1 MNRRILLIA
10 NPAAAVGRVARRWES
25 LLVDLEARKLKADH
39 VITAGPGH
47 AVSLA
52 REASRSYDVVAAVG
66 GDGTVNEVAS
76 GILLAGE
83 AKTALA
89 VIPFGTGND
98 AAQLLGIRSVEEA
111 VNALASGTT
120 RTIDAIEVRCHD
132 AGKEVT
138 RYALLYA
145 AVGFAGELLKCTTP
159 AVKRLFGPRYCYSV
173 GFFRALLG
181 FRSPTMRVRCDDREF
196 NGRMFLVSAGNAEIV
211 GAGTMRLSPG
221 AKVDDGKLNVN
232 VIEDLG
238 RLETARWFPK
248 VLKGMH
254 TTHPKVRYFATTSV
268 TVECK
273 PLMEVQMDGELFGH
287 TPATFRVI
295 PRAIRMIAVHRAA
308 GAGFVQ
314 EW

>member
-1 MNRRILLIA
+1 MKGRILLIA
-10 NPAAAVGRVARRWES
+10 NLSAAAGGATRSWDK
-25 LLVDLEARKLKADH
+25 LLLYLTSHGVQADH
-39 VITAGPGH
+39 VITERSGH
-47 AVSLA
+47 AISLA
-52 REASRSYDVVAAVG
+52 REASRSYDVIAAVG

-83 AKTALA
+83 TKTALA

-98 AAQLLGIRSVEEA
+98 AAQLLGIRSIADA

-120 RTIDAIEVRCHD
+120 RTMDAIEVRCHD
-132 AGKEVT
+132 AGKERT

-159 AVKRLFGPRYCYSV
+159 TVKRLFGPRYCYSV

-181 FRSPTMRVRCDDREF
+181 FRSPTMLVRCDDREF

-221 AKVDDGKLNVN
+221 AKVDDGQLNVN

-248 VLKGMH
+248 VLKGIH
-254 TTHPKVRYFATTSV
+254 TTHPKVRYFVAKAV
-268 TVECK
+268 TVECE
-273 PLMEVQMDGELFGH
+273 PLMEVQMDGELYGH
-287 TPATFRVI
+287 TPATFEVRPGAIRVI
-295 PRAIRMIAVHRAA
+295 A
-308 GAGFVQ
+308 GHGGLA
-314 EW
+314 

>member
-1 MNRRILLIA
+1 
-10 NPAAAVGRVARRWES
+10 VGRAARRWS
-25 LLVDLEARKLKADH
+25 RLLVDLEARKLKPDH
-39 VITAGPGH
+39 VITDGPGH
-47 AVSLA
+47 AISLA
-52 REASRSYDVVAAVG
+52 REATPSYDVITAVG

-83 AKTALA
+83 TKTTLA
-89 VIPFGTGND
+89 VIPLGTGND
-98 AAQLLGIRSVEEA
+98 AAQMLGIRSVADA
-111 VNALASGTT
+111 VNALTSGTT

-132 AGKEVT
+132 GARKLT

-145 AVGFAGELLKCTTP
+145 AVGFAGQLLKCTTP

-221 AKVDDGKLNVN
+221 AKVDDGQLNVN
-232 VIEDLG
+232 VIENLG

-248 VLKGMH
+248 VLTGTH
-254 TTHPKVRYFATTSV
+254 TTHPKVRYFAATTVAIES
-268 TVECK
+268 EE
-273 PLMEVQMDGELFGH
+273 LMEIQMDGELCGH
-287 TPATFRVI
+287 TPATFQVRPGAMRVI
-295 PRAIRMIAVHRAA
+295 A
-308 GAGFVQ
+308 GPTGPQFVGV
-314 EW
+314 ERGL

>member
-10 NPAAAVGRVARRWES
+10 NPAAAVGSLARRWERR
-25 LLVDLEARKLKADH
+25 LVELEARKLKADH
-39 VITAGPGH
+39 VITDYPGH
-47 AVSLA
+47 AISLA
-52 REASRSYDVVAAVG
+52 REASRSYDVIAAVG
-66 GDGTVNEVAS
+66 GDGSVYEVAS

-98 AAQLLGIRSVEEA
+98 AAQLLGIRSLEDA

-159 AVKRLFGPRYCYSV
+159 MVKRLFGPRYCYSV

-181 FRSPTMRVRCDDREF
+181 FRSPTTRVRCDDREF

-221 AKVDDGKLNVN
+221 AKVDDGQLNVN

-254 TTHPKVRYFATTSV
+254 TTHPKVRYLAATSV
-268 TVECK
+268 TVECEV
-273 PLMEVQMDGELFGH
+273 LMEVQMDGELYGH
-287 TPATFRVI
+287 TPATFQVRPGAI
-295 PRAIRMIAVHRAA
+295 RAIA
-308 GAGFVQ
+308 GHDGL
-314 EW
+314 

>member
-1 MNRRILLIA
+1 MNRRVLLIA
-10 NPAAAVGRVARRWES
+10 NPAAAVGRAPRRWER
-25 LLVDLEARKLKADH
+25 LLVELEARKLKADH
-39 VITAGPGH
+39 VITDYPGH
-47 AVSLA
+47 AISLA
-52 REASRSYDVVAAVG
+52 REASRSYDVIAAVG
-66 GDGTVNEVAS
+66 GDGSVYEVAS

-98 AAQLLGIRSVEEA
+98 AAQVLGIRSTEDA

-132 AGKEVT
+132 AGEELT

-159 AVKRLFGPRYCYSV
+159 TVKRLFGPRYCYSV

-181 FRSPTMRVRCDDREF
+181 FRPPKVRVRCDDREF

-232 VIEDLG
+232 VIADLG

-254 TTHPKVRYFATTSV
+254 TTHPKVSYFPTTSV
-268 TVECK
+268 TVECE

-287 TPATFRVI
+287 TPATFQVRPGAIRVI
-295 PRAIRMIAVHRAA
+295 A
-308 GAGFVQ
+308 GHDWI
-314 EW
+314 E